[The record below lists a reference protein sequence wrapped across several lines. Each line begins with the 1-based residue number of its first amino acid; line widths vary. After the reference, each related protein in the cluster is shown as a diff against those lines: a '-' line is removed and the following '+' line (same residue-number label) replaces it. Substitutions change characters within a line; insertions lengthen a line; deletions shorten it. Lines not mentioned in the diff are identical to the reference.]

1 MLEIPGGPSK
11 VGDCGSVAGEESH
24 DIVKPLESG
33 VFDGRLP
40 SEVSVSRV
48 AASVQEECTHVHT
61 TAGRCIVEWGPPLF
75 LHTREGER
83 EREWRKSREEG
94 SRSCTRFMLG
104 KQCLRTTVRF
114 CTAKNTTHLNL
125 LVYSI

>member
-1 MLEIPGGPSK
+1 M
-11 VGDCGSVAGEESH
+11 AGEESH

-48 AASVQEECTHVHT
+48 TASVQEERTHVHT

-94 SRSCTRFMLG
+94 KKEAEVVHVSCLVNNVLEPQSDFV
-104 KQCLRTTVRF
+104 QQTTQQ
-114 CTAKNTTHLNL
+114 TTQHT
-125 LVYSI
+125 

>member
-11 VGDCGSVAGEESH
+11 VGDCRSVAGEESH

-48 AASVQEECTHVHT
+48 TASVQEERTHVHT

-75 LHTREGER
+75 LHTER
-83 EREWRKSREEG
+83 ERERESGESRGKRERRKQKLY
-94 SRSCTRFMLG
+94 TFH
-104 KQCLRTTVRF
+104 
-114 CTAKNTTHLNL
+114 AW
-125 LVYSI
+125 

>member
-11 VGDCGSVAGEESH
+11 VGDCRSVAGEESH

-48 AASVQEECTHVHT
+48 TASVQEECTHVHT

-94 SRSCTRFMLG
+94 KKEAEVVHVSCLVNNVLEPQSDFV
-104 KQCLRTTVRF
+104 QQTTQH
-114 CTAKNTTHLNL
+114 T
-125 LVYSI
+125 